1 MSSSYVINPS
11 SPNVNTN
18 GTFNVI
24 YTTASIPLLDTATYN
39 LVNTSTNNTLKSI
52 TNIPYDATSFVS
64 EYSTVYQQLSVV
76 VFGLPNKS
84 VLIDFNNSNTA
95 YPYNVVYSETG
106 TKLIENKAIQNRLVF
121 GMTADSSF
129 VYGLTEG
136 GNLNKYY
143 LDGSYVQ
150 GSTVNVGFW
159 CYGCDYCATDD
170 LIYAIQNAGG
180 CNIYKVNKTTGSK
193 ELFVTLTECQ
203 DGYGLGGL
211 VFNADYTYMYVM
223 HRNPGNIYYIERA
236 NPSNRGILASVNGQT
251 GTITYNRELNT
262 LYSCA
267 NSSRIIYAIKLITPS
282 TCEPKQAIFTLG
294 TGEATYAINYSNVT
308 NYFYISTTSFKV
320 YTIKSPTLN
329 FLFVS
334 NQYLSSGSNTL
345 QIKRNNVDFGSTI
358 SITGVTDS
366 SFAYNQVLDS
376 YSLNPP
382 VPKVNNGGGFNLSY
396 YSKSISMGDTG
407 NYNLVN
413 TANNNTIKTITSI
426 PFTTLTI
433 TLTFPHTAIIY
444 GLNNLNMIIDNASES
459 AGSKYNL
466 IYNEAGTKLS
476 ETTNSFLSLTYGFT
490 TDDVYIY
497 GFTTANMN
505 KYDLDGNFI
514 SNIANVGLWFYGA
527 AYCAIDDF
535 IYASHILT
543 KNIYKINKTTGAKTL
558 FVTVTEL
565 TLPDPCGDLVFNSD
579 YTYMYIMDYQTGK
592 IFYIERANPNNR
604 GLLTTLD
611 YAGRTLSFNR
621 TANVIYGCN
630 MSLTNIYSIQ
640 LLTPTT
646 CETKR
651 TIFNITS
658 NYYCTRLHYNNLT
671 GFLYLITNDR
681 ASDTCKIHILKPNAI
696 TFSNIPTNSL
706 ANGANTLQIKR
717 GTVAFGDPMTVN
729 ATCFLEG
736 THILCLTEDN
746 EEKYIEIENIR
757 KGTLVKTHSHGFKP
771 VHAIGKG
778 KLFNPSKDTPT
789 ADRLYVL
796 KKEKCSDLTD
806 DLYITGHHSV
816 LVRTITDKQREDI
829 INEMGKIYGTCERFR
844 LPACLDERFE
854 PYTDYGMK
862 TIWHFALEHENI
874 YKNYGVFANGLLV
887 ETCSIRYLTELSNL
901 ELQE

>member
-1 MSSSYVINPS
+1 MSSSYVINPP

-24 YTTASIPLLDTATYN
+24 YTTDSIPLLDTATYN
-39 LVNTSTNNTLKSI
+39 LVNTANNNTLKSI
-52 TNIPYDATSFVS
+52 TNIPYESNSFVS
-64 EYSTVYQQLSVV
+64 EYSTLSGRLPVV

-84 VLIDFNNSNTA
+84 VLIDFNK
-95 YPYNVVYSETG
+95 YPYNVVYNESG
-106 TKLIENKAIQNRLVF
+106 TKLLENTAIQNNLLF
-121 GMTADSSF
+121 SMASDGSYAYGMTAGF
-129 VYGLTEG
+129 T
-136 GNLNKYY
+136 LNRYY

-150 GSTVNVGFW
+150 GSTVSIGIW
-159 CYGCDYCATDD
+159 CYGSDYCPIDD
-170 LIYAIQNAGG
+170 RIYAVRNAGG
-180 CNIYKVNKTTGSK
+180 CEIYKINKTTGAT

-211 VFNADYTYMYVM
+211 VFNADYTYMYIM

-236 NPSNRGILASVNGQT
+236 NPANRGILASVDGQSA
-251 GTITYNRELNT
+251 TITYNRELNT

-282 TCEPKQAIFTLG
+282 TCEPRRTIFTLG

-308 NYFYISTTSFKV
+308 NYFYIATTLFKV
-320 YTIKSPTLN
+320 YVIKSPTLQ
-329 FLFVS
+329 FLSVS

-345 QIKRNNVDFGSTI
+345 QIKRNNVNFGSTI

-413 TANNNTIKTITSI
+413 TANNNTIKTVSTTTYSTVT
-426 PFTTLTI
+426 FSFTLTA
-433 TLTFPHTAIIY
+433 TSTRFIY
-444 GLNNLNMIIDNASES
+444 GLNNTNFMIDG
-459 AGSKYNL
+459 GS
-466 IYNEAGTKLS
+466 IYNESGTSLLNPV
-476 ETTNSFLSLTYGFT
+476 NSLYADTYGLT
-490 TDDVYIY
+490 TDDIYIY
-497 GFTTANMN
+497 GFTGDGYMN
-505 KYDLDGNFI
+505 KFDLDGIFI

-527 AYCAIDDF
+527 AYCAVDDF
-535 IYASHILT
+535 IYAGHIST
-543 KNIYKINKTTGAKTL
+543 NIIYKINKTTGAKTA

-565 TLPDPCGDLVFNSD
+565 TLPDACGEITFNGD

-604 GLLTTLD
+604 GILTTVERS
-611 YAGRTLSFNR
+611 GR
-621 TANVIYGCN
+621 
-630 MSLTNIYSIQ
+630 SLTCNRANNIIYASNWATSDIYSIQ

-651 TIFNITS
+651 TIFNIDST
-658 NYYCTRLHYNNLT
+658 YYTLRVNYNNLT
-671 GFLYLITNDR
+671 GFLYIISN
-681 ASDTCKIHILKPNAI
+681 AQGGVSNICKIYILKPNAI

-717 GTVAFGDPMTVN
+717 GTVNFGDPITVN

-736 THILCLTEDN
+736 TRILCLTEDN

-829 INEMGKIYGTCERFR
+829 INEMGKIYGTGERFR

-862 TIWHFALEHENI
+862 TIWHLALEHENI